1 MTPTARKILAVGLGY
16 SLIASQNPLIYHD
29 DNLTPPR
36 SSKPR
41 VGVKS
46 QITPKQKKARNK
58 SKSARKARRK

>member
-1 MTPTARKILAVGLGY
+1 MTPIARKALILGLGY
-16 SLIASQNPLIYHD
+16 TLIASQNPMMYHD
-29 DNLTPPR
+29 DNLIPSR

-46 QITPKQKKARNK
+46 QLTPKQKKARNK